1 MKINKLYLPAMLCV
15 ALIVSNCGGD
25 NKPKALTYEE
35 TLKAAVNNYANI
47 VVANYEDALADAKAL
62 KTAVNTL
69 VTTPSKA
76 NLEAAKKVWLK
87 SRESYGQSEA
97 FRLYGGPIDD
107 ADGPEG
113 QLNAWPL
120 DESYIDYVKGVTT
133 SAEGVAGTNN
143 ASNIINTPAN
153 FPTIN
158 KEVIAGLNE
167 QGGETNVSTGYHAIE
182 FLLWGQDVSP
192 GPGGGKRPYT
202 DYVTGTGG
210 THANQARRGLY
221 LKTAADLIVDDLNGL
236 LNEWKPNGAYR
247 KTFTSS
253 AQLTKSLEKILAGIG
268 KLSKGELAG
277 ERMYVAWDLRSKEDE
292 HSCFSDNTH
301 RDIVANAVGI
311 RNVYLGTYKRTDGTT
326 VSGSGVKDL
335 VNFKNETLATELE
348 KLMNQNVKYAEAI
361 QAPFD
366 QEFLKEPGR
375 TRIQTSF
382 RSLRKQGDKIAEA
395 AALFGFKLDPSKID

>member
-1 MKINKLYLPAMLCV
+1 MSKTSLFSLLF
-15 ALIVSNCGGD
+15 LIVAAVSCGGD
-25 NKPKALTYEE
+25 DNPKALTYDE

-69 VTTPSKA
+69 VTTPSQA
-76 NLEAAKKVWLK
+76 NLEAAKKIWLK

-120 DESYIDYVKGVTT
+120 DESYIDYVTGVTT
-133 SAEGVAGTNN
+133 SAEGVKGTND
-143 ASNIINTPAN
+143 ASNIINSPAK

-158 KEVIAGLNE
+158 KEIIAGLNE

-202 DYVTGTGG
+202 DYVTGTGR
-210 THANQARRGLY
+210 TNANQARRGLY
-221 LKTAADLIVDDLNGL
+221 LKTVADLIVDDLSGL
-236 LNEWKPNGAYR
+236 LTEWKPGGAYR

-253 AQLTKSLEKILAGIG
+253 DQFEKSLEKILAGIG

-277 ERMYVAWDLRSKEDE
+277 ERMFVAWDLRSKEDE

-311 RNVYLGTYKRTDGTT
+311 RNVYLGTYKRTNGNT
-326 VSGSGVKDL
+326 VSGSSVKDL
-335 VNFKNETLATELE
+335 IKFKNETLATELE
-348 KLMNQNVKYAEAI
+348 TLMNQNVKYAEAI